1 MSNNSNKVSANKDK
15 VHVEEKIIINEA
27 AEPQVP
33 QTRGEVATQ
42 EEMRILL
49 LQQQQ
54 QQQQQQLVWLL
65 FIVYY

>member
-42 EEMRILL
+42 EEMRIL
-49 LQQQQ
+49 
-54 QQQQQQLVWLL
+54 QQQQQQLVWL
-65 FIVYY
+65 YSQKE

>member
-42 EEMRILL
+42 EEMRIL
-49 LQQQQ
+49 
-54 QQQQQQLVWLL
+54 QQQQLV
-65 FIVYY
+65 